1 MALADGVHREVLYIF
16 TSKYT
21 VFFQICIKFYTG
33 SKKSDITYTVH
44 EISVNDTKV

>member
-16 TSKYT
+16 TS